1 MRVHKILEPV
11 VVAAKALLQNAHHQ
25 DRPEIHPRPAGVAAA
40 VRKNVLFQKREQLV
54 PQRIV
59 PVDRL
64 NADRKHRGVVPRLR
78 VQLDVLDGDRPQ
90 RATQVDDRPHAKSS
104 EDSSETRPRGGNH
117 RESYKIRR
125 LLASEIRRFSQLIQR
140 IEGFS
145 CGH

>member
-1 MRVHKILEPV
+1 MPVRLILEPV
-11 VVAAKALLQNAHHQ
+11 AVAAKALLQDAHRQ

-54 PQRIV
+54 PQRLV

-64 NADRKHRGVVPRLR
+64 NADRKRRGVVPRLR
-78 VQLDVLDGDRPQ
+78 VRLDVLDGDRPR
-90 RATQVDDRPHAKSS
+90 RATQFDDRPHAKSS
-104 EDSSETRPRGGNH
+104 EDSPETRPWGGNH

-140 IEGFS
+140 IDRFS